1 MSILEKGGFG
11 TGAEVGTYRSS
22 VRGALAA
29 VSGEGPYALLNMR
42 AIEDIYAV
50 AGAGGCKAAGGLK
63 CKYAR
68 PSTKKGHMY
77 DYEIKYQQSAPKTKK
92 KPPRRVPTKLVWR
105 ADMKSSPK
113 GAGRHKVGPA
123 PSTGA
128 VTSFEVAVLSCAV
141 GSAHARHHVNAYVS
155 STIRIRGILCQE
167 SGPYMTRTPVPEV
180 PHEVKAEHDAGTV
193 TVEKGLGHGKE
204 TQNTYD
210 QSISRNSEL
219 TNL

>member
-29 VSGEGPYALLNMR
+29 VRPYALLNMR

-77 DYEIKYQQSAPKTKK
+77 DYEIN
-92 KPPRRVPTKLVWR
+92 R
-105 ADMKSSPK
+105 AQK

-141 GSAHARHHVNAYVS
+141 GWVEEGGEGGGEVVIICMRCQIEPEELGDAAGALGVLRHTATSDDLNICTETYHRLPPSTVPREWTVHDTNTGTGSPARS
-155 STIRIRGILCQE
+155 
-167 SGPYMTRTPVPEV
+167 
-180 PHEVKAEHDAGTV
+180 
-193 TVEKGLGHGKE
+193 
-204 TQNTYD
+204 
-210 QSISRNSEL
+210 
-219 TNL
+219 